1 MKKLLTSIMMLLAPC
16 FCLTSQAQTSELAGK
31 IISVGSAVT
40 ELETGVW
47 YVLYN
52 AATTSYALEGPGN
65 TLGVTTQSPNG
76 ADAQS
81 NAGYLVMLEETGS
94 SNKYYLKSGL
104 GNYYCNVTTSK
115 NNGTAAE
122 PLSKYAFAFGSF
134 TTPGHWSIKSNNLY
148 FLQSTNGT
156 LKGASSKGSEGS
168 DRDWAF
174 RQVTFTDLSDLSGT
188 AYVNYVLSNTNI
200 VRPPKNDNT
209 FEQVWLLSK
218 SGSGYTLRNASTARF
233 LDDDNNFRDPSAS
246 ATTIY
251 IQLSPNNGA
260 NDAYINLSEK
270 SDFSGL
276 SCLNLGNDGT
286 TLYKW
291 SYQGDQG
298 CDWSIS
304 LVENYTMEEVQANLL
319 AQSGLSEPVEG
330 KYYRIRNFNKKNYI
344 NENFS
349 SNIIFCEGKNEE
361 KLSQYWMVVPSTRT
375 SRTSLI
381 SLSTR
386 RILLTTLACTA
397 MQATTSSVGCAPTP
411 TTYGASRKLT

>member
-31 IISVGSAVT
+31 IISVGSAAT

-76 ADAQS
+76 TDAQA

-200 VRPPKNDNT
+200 VR
-209 FEQVWLLSK
+209 L
-218 SGSGYTLRNASTARF
+218 
-233 LDDDNNFRDPSAS
+233 
-246 ATTIY
+246 
-251 IQLSPNNGA
+251 
-260 NDAYINLSEK
+260 
-270 SDFSGL
+270 
-276 SCLNLGNDGT
+276 
-286 TLYKW
+286 
-291 SYQGDQG
+291 
-298 CDWSIS
+298 
-304 LVENYTMEEVQANLL
+304 
-319 AQSGLSEPVEG
+319 
-330 KYYRIRNFNKKNYI
+330 
-344 NENFS
+344 
-349 SNIIFCEGKNEE
+349 
-361 KLSQYWMVVPSTRT
+361 T
-375 SRTSLI
+375 SRRNSNVRLP
-381 SLSTR
+381 SLSR
-386 RILLTTLACTA
+386 AAAHAI
-397 MQATTSSVGCAPTP
+397 
-411 TTYGASRKLT
+411 